1 MTMTMMTTQLDLFR
15 DPVATRPLSRKDVR
29 QRILAARSN
38 GRSWR
43 QITDDLNRDGVPT
56 TSGRGRWHVST
67 VIAHVMHR
75 GRLVAC
81 RRASARVAVELCARC
96 EHVEECQPAL
106 T

>member
-1 MTMTMMTTQLDLFR
+1 MMATTQLDLFR
-15 DPVATRPLSRKDVR
+15 DPETTRSLSKSDVR

-43 QITDDLNRDGVPT
+43 QIADDLNRDGVPT
-56 TSGRGRWHVST
+56 VSGRGRWHVST
-67 VIAHVMHR
+67 VIAHVLHR
-75 GRLVAC
+75 GRIVAC

-96 EHVEECQPAL
+96 EYVEECQPAL